1 MPELFFS
8 ACYILLHT
16 KQAEKLLHSGG
27 NRTDLDL
34 WLASNSVSGHSHCG
48 HASQCGNTQSNCCE
62 IKLRSQY
69 TPERFEN
76 SEKKSQILTVAGV
89 HATRAGAKF
98 FSTISG

>member
-34 WLASNSVSGHSHCG
+34 WLPAIPTAVMLPNVG
-48 HASQCGNTQSNCCE
+48 T
-62 IKLRSQY
+62 LRV
-69 TPERFEN
+69 T
-76 SEKKSQILTVAGV
+76 A
-89 HATRAGAKF
+89 AK
-98 FSTISG
+98 